1 MPLIT
6 VTFGTKSHSHNIS
19 NGDATRMLNM
29 LGAARGIPATV
40 DAVCPAIAKEFFQ
53 GLKSQTQ
60 QRELLGTAIAD
71 IPATES

>member
-6 VTFGTKSHSHNIS
+6 VTFGTKSYSHNIS
-19 NGDATRMLNM
+19 NANATRMLNM
-29 LGAARGIPATV
+29 LSAARGVAATV

-53 GLKSQTQ
+53 SLKSQTM
-60 QRELLGTAIAD
+60 QRELQGTAIAD